1 MKKMKSIGSWSV
13 LAVAAFCV
21 LMTGCVSRRI
31 AWSPDGAHAA
41 VFAGDGLHVCGPDGA
56 LSEMILP
63 GNGLAEWFSDS
74 HRLAVMSEV
83 GKQSWK
89 DLQKVLS
96 PEECQRVAQGGKTV
110 LDQFKAGHNLTDALN
125 TLTGLG
131 DYEKNAVAVY
141 LAESEGTKEQ
151 AGTNWDA
158 LQQKEASVLQIRI
171 GTLEEGKLALGPP
184 LINSLRKILDIRVS
198 PTGTAIA
205 YTAEDDKDDG
215 GQLLVLRTDGSAPPQ
230 LVAKN
235 TAYCSDWSVDGHS
248 LLYVHAMNES
258 AAGDQLSLGSLTR
271 RGILNAAGGI
281 EIRTNADDLAG
292 LLFDVNNK
300 VRCLSDG
307 RIIFAALD
315 LHLPCTSLDMPQHP
329 QLFAL
334 DPERQAAVIP
344 LIPRAMQDSLPD
356 NADFYETSPDGK
368 RIAISGEKGAVAVL
382 TLATGKLDTVQ
393 AAGKKEAVSAPD
405 KNSES
410 LSQYKEQEAASDDTL
425 SVPVWRS
432 ASELC
437 FIFRTNGQP
446 AQVALW
452 NHGTNRVLSANW
464 PPEARK
470 GFLDK

>member
-13 LAVAAFCV
+13 LAVAALCV

-41 VFAGDGLHVCGPDGA
+41 VFAGDGLHLCGPDGA

-74 HRLAVMSEV
+74 HRLAVMSKV
-83 GKQSWK
+83 VMKSWK

-110 LDQFKAGHNLTDALN
+110 LDEFKAGHSYPDAFN
-125 TLTGLG
+125 ALTGLG
-131 DYEKNAVAVY
+131 DYEKSAVAVY
-141 LAESEGTKEQ
+141 LAEREGTKEQ

-158 LQQKEASVLQIRI
+158 LQKMEAMVLQIHI
-171 GTLEEGKLALGPP
+171 GTLEQGKLALGSP
-184 LINSLRKILDIRVS
+184 LINTLRDIKDIRVS

-205 YTAEDDKDDG
+205 YTAEGDKKDEL
-215 GQLLVLRTDGSAPPQ
+215 QLLVLPTDGSAPPQ

-235 TAYCSDWSVDGHS
+235 TACCSDWSVDGRS
-248 LLYVHAMNES
+248 LLYVRAINE
-258 AAGDQLSLGSLTR
+258 AAISDQICLGSLTR

-292 LLFDVNNK
+292 LLFDANNK
-300 VRCLSDG
+300 VRCLGDG
-307 RIIFAALD
+307 RIIFAAAD
-315 LHLPCTSLDMPQHP
+315 LHLPCTSLDMPQ
-329 QLFAL
+329 QAELFAL

-344 LIPRAMQDSLPD
+344 LIPRSVQDSLPGKT
-356 NADFYETSPDGK
+356 DFYETSPDGK
-368 RIAISGEKGAVAVL
+368 RIAISGEKGAVVVL
-382 TLATGKLDTVQ
+382 TLATGALETVQ
-393 AAGKKEAVSAPD
+393 AAGK
-405 KNSES
+405 
-410 LSQYKEQEAASDDTL
+410 DDTV
-425 SVPVWRS
+425 SVPAWRS

-437 FIFRTNGQP
+437 YIFTTNGQP

-470 GFLDK
+470 GFLEK

>member
-1 MKKMKSIGSWSV
+1 MKSIVSWSV
-13 LAVAAFCV
+13 LAVAALCL

-41 VFAGDGLHVCGPDGA
+41 IFAGDGLHLCGPDGA
-56 LSEMILP
+56 LSETILP

-74 HRLAVMSEV
+74 RRLAVVSEV

-96 PEECQRVAQGGKTV
+96 PEERQRVAQGGKTV
-110 LDQFKAGHNLTDALN
+110 LDQFKAGHNLDAAFNALS
-125 TLTGLG
+125 GLG
-131 DYEKNAVAVY
+131 DYEKNAVAAY

-184 LINSLRKILDIRVS
+184 LINSLRKIMDIRVS

-205 YTAEDDKDDG
+205 YTAEGDKEDEL
-215 GQLLVLRTDGSAPPQ
+215 QLLAVPTDGSAPPQ
-230 LVAKN
+230 LVARN

-248 LLYVHAMNES
+248 LLYVRAINE
-258 AAGDQLSLGSLTR
+258 AASSDQICLGSLTR
-271 RGILNAAGGI
+271 RGILNAAGRI

-292 LLFDVNNK
+292 LLFDANNK

-307 RIIFAALD
+307 RIIFAAAD
-315 LHLPCTSLDMPQHP
+315 LHLPCTSLDMPQ
-329 QLFAL
+329 QAELFAL
-334 DPERQAAVIP
+334 DPEREAAVIP
-344 LIPRAMQDSLPD
+344 LIPRSAQNSLPGK
-356 NADFYETSPDGK
+356 ADFYETSPDGK
-368 RIAISGEKGAVAVL
+368 RIAISGEKGAVVVL
-382 TLATGKLDTVQ
+382 TLATGALDTVQ
-393 AAGKKEAVSAPD
+393 AAGK
-405 KNSES
+405 
-410 LSQYKEQEAASDDTL
+410 DDTV
-425 SVPVWRS
+425 SVPAWRS

-437 FIFRTNGQP
+437 FIFTTNGQP
-446 AQVALW
+446 AQAALW

>member
-1 MKKMKSIGSWSV
+1 MKKMKSIGSWIV
-13 LAVAAFCV
+13 LAVTTLCL
-21 LMTGCVSRRI
+21 LMTGCISRRI

-41 VFAGDGLHVCGPDGA
+41 VFAGDGLHLCGPDGA
-56 LSEMILP
+56 LSETILP

-89 DLQKVLS
+89 DLQKVIS

-110 LDQFKAGHNLTDALN
+110 LDEFKAGHSLADALKA
-125 TLTGLG
+125 LTSLG
-131 DYEKNAVAVY
+131 DYEENAVAVY
-141 LAESEGTKEQ
+141 LAEKEGTKEQ

-158 LQQKEASVLQIRI
+158 LQQIEASVLQIRI

-184 LINSLRKILDIRVS
+184 LINTLRKIVDIRVS

-205 YTAEDDKDDG
+205 CTAEGDKKDEL
-215 GQLLVLRTDGSAPPQ
+215 QLLVVPTDGSTPPQ

-248 LLYVHAMNES
+248 LLYVRAINE
-258 AAGDQLSLGSLTR
+258 AATGDQICLGSLTR
-271 RGILNAAGGI
+271 RGILNAAGRI
-281 EIRTNADDLAG
+281 EIQTNADDLAG
-292 LLFDVNNK
+292 LLFDANNK

-307 RIIFAALD
+307 RIIFAAAD
-315 LHLPCTSLDMPQHP
+315 LHLPCTILDMPQ
-329 QLFAL
+329 QAELFAL

-344 LIPRAMQDSLPD
+344 LIPRSVQDSLPGKT
-356 NADFYETSPDGK
+356 DFYETSPDGK
-368 RIAISGEKGAVAVL
+368 RIAISGEKGAVVVL
-382 TLATGKLDTVQ
+382 TLATGAMDTVQ
-393 AAGKKEAVSAPD
+393 AAGKE
-405 KNSES
+405 
-410 LSQYKEQEAASDDTL
+410 DTV
-425 SVPVWRS
+425 SVPAWRS
-432 ASELC
+432 ASELSYV
-437 FIFRTNGQP
+437 FTTNGQP

-464 PPEARK
+464 PTEARK